1 MAKRKSL
8 ILSILGLVIIVVVVL
23 VIVLVARHNNKTTNN
38 NAPLTYAQTNVAI
51 QQIETNWKNFFA
63 YSTSLQGRENLLQNG
78 SQFAQVIQG
87 EFTALASQKSSASFN
102 SINLTN
108 NKTANVVYTIN
119 LNGQPVLNE
128 QNGQALF
135 INNSWKVSDSTLCGL
150 ISLSGSKPAVCKSY

>member
-63 YSTSLQGRENLLQNG
+63 YSTQMCIRDSDSNGRYDQPDDYNPPAIL
-78 SQFAQVIQG
+78 
-87 EFTALASQKSSASFN
+87 
-102 SINLTN
+102 N
-108 NKTANVVYTIN
+108 NKI
-119 LNGQPVLNE
+119 
-128 QNGQALF
+128 
-135 INNSWKVSDSTLCGL
+135 
-150 ISLSGSKPAVCKSY
+150 SKPFHYFTPPLKAVLMNLRSDLNFGITLY